1 MATAMSIAE
10 SLVEF
15 RKQPDQGKA
24 KSHKGKRAAKASHKP
39 SDNPKSGK
47 KKENTFKF
55 KKPEYSS
62 NKNVAQPPIKCFI
75 CEGPHRAKECP
86 IKNKLS
92 TMVEDKEG
100 GNKKGEEASMGSL

>member
-15 RKQPDQGKA
+15 RKQPDKSKA
-24 KSHKGKRAAKASHKP
+24 KSHKGKGATDVSHKP

-75 CEGPHRAKECP
+75 CEVLH
-86 IKNKLS
+86 L
-92 TMVEDKEG
+92 
-100 GNKKGEEASMGSL
+100 